1 MKTPFILESDLV
13 VYVDIDET
21 LISWTAPEPIWELR
35 PFVNIKNNGYTQT
48 FYPMVKN
55 IEQVKKHK
63 LIGHKIVFWSAGGWA
78 WVKKVITELDL
89 IEYADAIMSKPRWI
103 IDDLPASEFIPE
115 SNRIYKK

>member
-21 LISWTAPEPIWELR
+21 LLSWTPPMEDWEKNYVDIEQNGQRQRFGLMLR
-35 PFVNIKNNGYTQT
+35 
-48 FYPMVKN
+48 N

-63 LIGHKIVFWSAGGWA
+63 LIGHKIVFWSQGGWK
-78 WVKKVITELDL
+78 WVQTVLEHLDL
-89 IEYADAIMSKPRWI
+89 IDYADGIMSKPRWI